1 MNRQK
6 FKELTEKGLL
16 FLDGATGSNLQMRGM
31 PNGVCPELWVLEN
44 PQILLDLQRE
54 YVKAGTNILYS
65 CTFGGNRIKL
75 AEYGLYQRQEEIL
88 KGLIAISKEAADG
101 KAYVAGDITMTGEQ
115 LTPIGKMDFEELVE
129 IYKEQIRYMEAAGV
143 DLLVVETM
151 MSLQETRAAVIAAKE
166 VSELPIMITMTFEA
180 DGRALFGTDVLT
192 AAIVLES
199 LGADAFGI
207 NCSTGPEQMLPLFE
221 QIKSVISIPLIAK
234 PNAGLPMLNEE
245 GNTVYNM
252 GPEEFAAETEKLWEQ
267 GAAILG
273 GCCGTT
279 PAHIA
284 ALTKRLSGR
293 MPVKREV
300 IRKRFVT
307 SERQTLGF
315 GLDDPFLVVGER
327 INPTGKKKLQEELKA
342 GKMDMVTEFA
352 QAQEEK
358 GAAILDVNMGM
369 SGIDEEALMLKALEE
384 ISQVTNLPLSI
395 DSSYINVCEAAL
407 RRYPGRALLNSIS
420 LEKEKVEK
428 LLPVARKY
436 GAMFVLLPLSDKG
449 IPETLEEKIAII
461 DELVNRALALGFTKE
476 DIVVDGLV
484 VTVGANKQGAIEA
497 LETIQYCKANG
508 LATTCGLS
516 NISFGLPER
525 SMINAGFLTMAIQAG
540 LTMAIA
546 NPSQDLLMAAA
557 FASDLLLNKEDSD
570 VRYIEKMETISIGT
584 ATPKEA
590 ARGANEVKGDSPLYE
605 LVLKGKKNQI
615 SAITEELLQAGRDA
629 NELLQNSL
637 LPAINEVGDLF
648 DQGKYFLPQLINSAE
663 AMKASIA
670 VLQPHLQKQAEGK
683 DMPAVVIATV
693 EGDIHDIGKNLVVL
707 MLKNYGFTVYD
718 LGKDVPKEKI
728 VAAAMETGAAVIGLS
743 ALMTT
748 TMQEMKQVIIHAREK
763 KCDAKIIIGGAVITE
778 EYQHQ
783 IGADGYAKDAADT
796 VRVIKT
802 LLNLKD

>member
-1 MNRQK
+1 MNRQT
-6 FKELTEKGLL
+6 FRELTEKGLL

-166 VSELPIMITMTFEA
+166 VSELPIMVTMTFEA

-315 GLDDPFLVVGER
+315 GLDDPFLEVGER

-369 SGIDEEALMLKALEE
+369 SGIDEG
-384 ISQVTNLPLSI
+384 IGRNF
-395 DSSYINVCEAAL
+395 
-407 RRYPGRALLNSIS
+407 PGYQSAPFHRL
-420 LEKEKVEK
+420 
-428 LLPVARKY
+428 
-436 GAMFVLLPLSDKG
+436 
-449 IPETLEEKIAII
+449 
-461 DELVNRALALGFTKE
+461 
-476 DIVVDGLV
+476 
-484 VTVGANKQGAIEA
+484 Q
-497 LETIQYCKANG
+497 
-508 LATTCGLS
+508 
-516 NISFGLPER
+516 
-525 SMINAGFLTMAIQAG
+525 
-540 LTMAIA
+540 
-546 NPSQDLLMAAA
+546 
-557 FASDLLLNKEDSD
+557 
-570 VRYIEKMETISIGT
+570 
-584 ATPKEA
+584 
-590 ARGANEVKGDSPLYE
+590 LY
-605 LVLKGKKNQI
+605 
-615 SAITEELLQAGRDA
+615 
-629 NELLQNSL
+629 
-637 LPAINEVGDLF
+637 
-648 DQGKYFLPQLINSAE
+648 
-663 AMKASIA
+663 
-670 VLQPHLQKQAEGK
+670 
-683 DMPAVVIATV
+683 
-693 EGDIHDIGKNLVVL
+693 
-707 MLKNYGFTVYD
+707 
-718 LGKDVPKEKI
+718 
-728 VAAAMETGAAVIGLS
+728 
-743 ALMTT
+743 
-748 TMQEMKQVIIHAREK
+748 
-763 KCDAKIIIGGAVITE
+763 
-778 EYQHQ
+778 
-783 IGADGYAKDAADT
+783 
-796 VRVIKT
+796 
-802 LLNLKD
+802 

>member
-1 MNRQK
+1 MTREE
-6 FKELTEKGLL
+6 FRHLVKEKLV
-16 FLDGATGSNLQMRGM
+16 FLDGATGSNLQKRGM
-31 PNGVCPELWVLEN
+31 PNGVCPELWVTEN
-44 PQILLDLQRE
+44 PEVLLKLQKE
-54 YVKAGTNILYS
+54 YVEAGTNILYA

-75 AEYGLYQRQEEIL
+75 EEYGLAARQEEIL
-88 KGLIAISKEAADG
+88 TRLVSISKEAAG
-101 KAYVAGDITMTGEQ
+101 NKALVAGDITMTGEQ
-115 LTPIGKMDFEELVE
+115 LSPIGKLDFEELVD
-129 IYKEQIRYMEAAGV
+129 IYKEQIRYMEAAGA

-151 MSLQETRAAVIAAKE
+151 MSLQETRAALIAAKE
-166 VSELPIMITMTFEA
+166 VSDLPVMVTMTFEA

-207 NCSTGPEQMLPLFE
+207 NCSTGPEQMIPLFE
-221 QIKSVISIPLIAK
+221 QINSAVSIPLIAK
-234 PNAGLPMLNEE
+234 PNAGLPMLDEE
-245 GNTVYNM
+245 GTTVYSM
-252 GPEEFAAETEKLWEQ
+252 GPQEFAKETKKLWEK
-267 GAAILG
+267 GASILG

-279 PAHIA
+279 PEHIK
-284 ALTKRLSGR
+284 ALTELLSKEAPVSRQINKRR
-293 MPVKREV
+293 Y
-300 IRKRFVT
+300 VT

-315 GLDDPFLVVGER
+315 GLNDPFLVVGER
-327 INPTGKKKLQEELKA
+327 INPTGKKKLQEELRA
-342 GKMDMVTEFA
+342 GKMEMVVEFA
-352 QAQEEK
+352 EAQEEK
-358 GAAILDVNMGM
+358 GASILDVNMGM
-369 SGIDEEALMLKALEE
+369 SGVDEQELMLKALEE
-384 ISQVTNLPLSI
+384 IAQVTNLPLSI

-449 IPETLEEKIAII
+449 IPETLEEKIEII
-461 DELVNRALALGFTKE
+461 DTLVEKALALGFTKE

-484 VTVGANKQGAIEA
+484 VTVGANKNGALEA
-497 LETIQYCKANG
+497 LETIRYCKENG

-525 SMINAGFLTMAIQAG
+525 TMINAGFLTMAIQAG

-570 VRYIEKMETISIGT
+570 IRYIEKMETISIGT
-584 ATPKEA
+584 AAPKEVSA
-590 ARGANEVKGDSPLYE
+590 KENTPVGDSPLYE

-615 SAITEELLQAGRDA
+615 AEVTKELLAEGREA
-629 NELLQNSL
+629 SELLNNSL

-670 VLQPHLQKQAEGK
+670 ILQPFLVKEADTK
-683 DMPAVVIATV
+683 DMPEIVFATV

-707 MLKNYGFTVYD
+707 MLRNYGFIVHD
-718 LGKDVPKEKI
+718 LGKDVPKEEI
-728 VAAAMETGAAVIGLS
+728 VAKAMETNAAIIGLS

-748 TMQEMKQVIIHAREK
+748 TMQEMKQVIDYAHK
-763 KCDAKIIIGGAVITE
+763 MDCKAKIIIGGAVITE
-778 EYQHQ
+778 DYQKQ
-783 IGADGYAKDAADT
+783 IGADGYSKDAAES
-796 VRVIKT
+796 VKLVKK
-802 LLNLKD
+802 LLNIS

>member
-1 MNRQK
+1 MNRQE
-6 FKELTEKGLL
+6 FKKLTQQGLL

-31 PNGVCPELWVLEN
+31 PNGASPEKWVLEN
-44 PQILLDLQRE
+44 PDVLLKLQKE
-54 YVKAGTNILYS
+54 YVEAGTNILYS

-75 AEYGLYQRQEEIL
+75 AEYGMAQQQEEVL
-88 KGLIAISKEAADG
+88 KRLVAISKEAAGD
-101 KAYVAGDITMTGEQ
+101 KAWVAGDITMTGEQ
-115 LTPIGKMDFEELVE
+115 LSPIGKMDFEELVE
-129 IYKEQIRYMEAAGV
+129 IYKEQIRYMEEGGV

-151 MSLQETRAAVIAAKE
+151 MSLQETRAAVIAARE
-166 VSELPIMITMTFEA
+166 VSELPVMVTMTFEA

-192 AAIVLES
+192 AAVVLES

-207 NCSTGPEQMLPLFE
+207 NCSTGPKQMLPLFE
-221 QIKSVISIPLIAK
+221 QIKSVVSIPLIAK

-252 GPEEFAAETEKLWEQ
+252 GPEEFARETKELWAS
-267 GAAILG
+267 GAGILG

-279 PAHIA
+279 PEHIR
-284 ALTKRLSGR
+284 ALTECLKGEQPIKREI
-293 MPVKREV
+293 VKR
-300 IRKRFVT
+300 RYVT
-307 SERQTLGF
+307 SERQTFIF
-315 GLDDPFLVVGER
+315 GLNDPFFVVGER
-327 INPTGKKKLQEELKA
+327 INPTGKKKLQEELRA

-352 QAQEEK
+352 VEQEEK

-369 SGIDEEALMLKALEE
+369 SGIDEEAMMLKALEE

-449 IPETLEEKIAII
+449 IPETLEEKIGII
-461 DELVNRALALGFTKE
+461 DELVGRALSLGFTKE

-484 VTVGANKQGAIEA
+484 VTVGAKKTGALEA
-497 LETIQYCKANG
+497 LETIRYCKENG

-546 NPSQDLLMAAA
+546 NPSQNLLMAAA

-570 VRYIEKMETISIGT
+570 IRYIEKMETISIG
-584 ATPKEA
+584 ATNTKEVSSA
-590 ARGANEVKGDSPLYE
+590 PESAVGDSPLYE

-615 SAITEELLQAGRDA
+615 QAVTEELLSQGREA
-629 NELLQNSL
+629 EELLQNSL

-663 AMKASIA
+663 AMKTSIA
-670 VLQPHLQKQAEGK
+670 VLQPHLEKKTQGK
-683 DMPAVVIATV
+683 NMPSVVFATV

-707 MLKNYGFTVYD
+707 MLRNYGFTVHD

-728 VAAAMETGAAVIGLS
+728 VATAMETGAAVIGLS

-748 TMQEMKQVIIHAREK
+748 TMQEMKNVIAYAKEQ
-763 KCDAKIIIGGAVITE
+763 KCEAKIVIGGAVITE
-778 EYQHQ
+778 DYQIQ

-796 VRVIKT
+796 VRMIKA
-802 LLNLKD
+802 LLEIQD